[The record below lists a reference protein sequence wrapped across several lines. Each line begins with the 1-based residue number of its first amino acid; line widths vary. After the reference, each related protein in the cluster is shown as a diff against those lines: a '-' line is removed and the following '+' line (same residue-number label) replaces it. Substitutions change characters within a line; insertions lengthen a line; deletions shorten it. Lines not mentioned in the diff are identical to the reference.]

1 MALRTSNPP
10 SYDNIFAIRR
20 GATTPEYASLATLPG
35 HRGLYIATSAIVEV
49 TFTNLDGTTSLVRFP
64 SGVSLVLPLQIKSY
78 TTPSTGPTALYLYGL
93 V

>member
-20 GATTPEYASLATLPG
+20 GATADYASLATLPG

-78 TTPSTGPTALYLYGL
+78 TTPSTGPSALYLYGL

>member
-35 HRGLYIATSAIVEV
+35 HRGL
-49 TFTNLDGTTSLVRFP
+49 LM
-64 SGVSLVLPLQIKSY
+64 
-78 TTPSTGPTALYLYGL
+78 
-93 V
+93 

>member
-20 GATTPEYASLATLPG
+20 GATADYASLATLPG

-78 TTPSTGPTALYLYGL
+78 TTPSTGSSSLYLYGL

>member
-20 GATTPEYASLATLPG
+20 GATADYASLATLPG

-78 TTPSTGPTALYLYGL
+78 TTPSTGSSALYLYGL